1 MKLLKNENGVAL
13 IAVVLVMAVSVI
25 LGTAVLSFA
34 LSDTRLAENQEH
46 HLQAEYIARAGA
58 DAAAQYVQNHPSE
71 FPTGGFIDRTFT
83 DPSLGEGSFS
93 ATISQPF
100 QGGVLVTSTGTAAGA
115 SATVTLSLT
124 KGSYSG
130 QFNGIRQT
138 QPETDLDLGA
148 LPITYDAGA
157 QVLIEGHVQNPL
169 SDIKLSTANE
179 SDPNIQRV
187 ANYDAPGT
195 IVVPDSSDFHG
206 TVETHSVGKGKDK
219 QDITTVTGNVDTS
232 SLVSDNQTSIVFDTG
247 KEDQIVIVNSL
258 EFKGPQGSV
267 TIIGSGTVQLYIKNG
282 GEISTP
288 IVANVDGSPSQ
299 LFIYV
304 CDGGTLDLGSNSEL
318 SAYIAAPQ
326 ATIIWNAN
334 ATTING
340 AIIGN
345 IIEKNTSGSGP
356 HGNFH
361 FVPLPNSVNF
371 SGLLTYVRNHYSN

>member
-1 MKLLKNENGVAL
+1 MKLPKNENGVAL

-93 ATISQPF
+93 ATISHPF

-187 ANYDAPGT
+187 ANYDAPGA
-195 IVVPDSSDFHG
+195 IVLPTGYTSFPD
-206 TVETHSVGKGKDK
+206 GKSTKDK
-219 QDITTVTGNVDTS
+219 ITTIRGDYCYLRKLTKNNQDT
-232 SLVSDNQTSIVFDTG
+232 IVFDT
-247 KEDQIVIVNSL
+247 
-258 EFKGPQGSV
+258 QGRTQTVVVDDLSFSGSQGTV
-267 TIIGSGTVQLYIKNG
+267 DIIGGGTVQLYIVESGYINN
-282 GEISTP
+282 P
-288 IVANVDGSPSQ
+288 VNVNSDDSAKDPSQ

-304 CDGGTLDLGSNSEL
+304 CDNKTLSLGSNCEL
-318 SAYIAAPQ
+318 SAYIAAPR
-326 ATIIWNAN
+326 ATITWNADD
-334 ATTING
+334 TIVNG
-340 AIIGN
+340 AVIGN
-345 IIEKNTSGSGP
+345 IIEKNPSGNGP
-356 HGNFH
+356 HGVFH